1 MGTAGARS
9 AGRQLRKGPIVPI
22 VIISEPTDVHAQS
35 VMRELARAGE
45 TGVRILDYTDLP
57 QRIRIDMALSNA
69 RGSGFALTFADGER
83 LRIEE
88 VRSFWW
94 RRPQSFTLPPG
105 LAPHAHH
112 FALTELSTAIHGMW
126 QASEALWVNDIVR
139 DAAAAH
145 KPWQL
150 EVARQIGLSIP
161 DTLITTDPD
170 NARSFWEARG
180 GEVVYKPFLQTFHSW
195 RETRRL
201 RPEDLALIDTVKLAP
216 VIFQA
221 LVPGVA
227 DLRVTVIGS
236 EIFPAAVDLER
247 MEYKLDVRLNQQ
259 AYEPHDLPPAVG
271 EKLLMLM
278 RRLGLEYGAIDLR
291 LTPEG
296 EYVFF
301 EVNPAGQFLFVEH
314 ACGLPISAALAAH
327 LARGRAGVAVRDEAR
342 AA

>member
-1 MGTAGARS
+1 MT
-9 AGRQLRKGPIVPI
+9 I

-35 VMRELARAGE
+35 VMTELARAGE
-45 TGVRILDYTDLP
+45 PDARILDFRDVP
-57 QRIRIDMALSNA
+57 QRIVVDMALSNA
-69 RGSGFALTFADGER
+69 KGSGFAITMADGRR
-83 LRIEE
+83 LALDQ

-94 RRPQSFTLPPG
+94 RRPQAFMLPAGMDPQ
-105 LAPHAHH
+105 AQH
-112 FALTELSTAIHGMW
+112 FALTELATAFQGMW
-126 QASEALWVNDIVR
+126 QASEALWVNDLVR

-150 EVARQIGLSIP
+150 ELARRIGLSIP
-161 DTLITTDPD
+161 DTLITTDPAQ
-170 NARSFWEARG
+170 ARAFWETRR
-180 GEVVYKPFLQTFHSW
+180 GEVIYKPFLQTFHSW
-195 RETRRL
+195 RETRQLKREELPLLENL
-201 RPEDLALIDTVKLAP
+201 RVAP

-221 LVPGVA
+221 LIPGVA

-236 EIFPAAVDLER
+236 DLFAAAVDLR
-247 MEYKLDVRLNQQ
+247 KMEYKLDVRLNQQ
-259 AYEPHDLPPAVG
+259 AYERHDLPPVVA

-291 LTPEG
+291 LTPDG

-314 ACGLPISAALAAH
+314 ACELPISAALAAH
-327 LARGRAGVAVRDEAR
+327 LAKGRTAAAGADRQ